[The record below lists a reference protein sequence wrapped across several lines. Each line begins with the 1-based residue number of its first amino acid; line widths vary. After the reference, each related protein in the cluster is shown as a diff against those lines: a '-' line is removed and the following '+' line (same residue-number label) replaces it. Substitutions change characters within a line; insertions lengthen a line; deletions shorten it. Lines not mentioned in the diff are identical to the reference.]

1 MEKTLKDF
9 LAFGKIYDEK
19 SIKELNSLA
28 LAYVGDAVFE
38 LLVRTMV
45 LKGNIPAHKLHTKS
59 IKYVQAKGQKELI
72 EKVLQSLSEEELGVY
87 NRGKNSKPH
96 TIAKNQTLSDYME
109 ATGLE
114 ALFGY
119 LYLLDRLDRLVEI
132 FGEMIN

>member
-45 LKGNIPAHKLHTKS
+45 LKGNIPPINFIL
-59 IKYVQAKGQKELI
+59 
-72 EKVLQSLSEEELGVY
+72 KV
-87 NRGKNSKPH
+87 
-96 TIAKNQTLSDYME
+96 
-109 ATGLE
+109 
-114 ALFGY
+114 
-119 LYLLDRLDRLVEI
+119 
-132 FGEMIN
+132 